1 MLFGTLEDEVTTTT
15 AQVLSQYRSQ
25 EDIAEMIPGMTT
37 AKLAQLRFRGE
48 GPRYYKPT
56 PKTVVYK
63 LEDVEEWMESTA
75 RTGTAEVA

>member
-1 MLFGTLEDEVTTTT
+1 MTATTVR
-15 AQVLSQYRSQ
+15 VLSQYRSP

-56 PKTVVYK
+56 QKTVVY
-63 LEDVEEWMESTA
+63 DVDDVAAWMESTA
-75 RTGTAEVA
+75 RTGTAEAVC